1 MGHVGMLHLMP
12 NSCRRDAEWP
22 AALLAPRS
30 CQVCSGRQPA
40 MLRTAQPLRLRRVRA
55 ALGHAPAVASLLIG
69 ALVLLAVLAA
79 GAARAVAE
87 APQPTAEA
95 AAPQP
100 AAEIELASE
109 SDSSGESQAVAAA
122 AIGEAAE
129 LVVLPEAFVMT
140 FPLARQQLV
149 LELRRGGQFVGEA
162 AGDVLWETSNPA
174 VVEVVDG
181 VAEPRGNG
189 EAVITARLGEREA
202 RAGVLVT
209 GYDRPFA
216 WSFRNHVES
225 VLAKAGCSSGACHGA
240 QAGKNGFKLS
250 LRGYDPQAD
259 YLAIT
264 RQARGRRVVPSDP
277 GRSLLL
283 TKPSG
288 AVPHRGG
295 LRFRPGSRE
304 YQVIAEWIA
313 AGTPPPR
320 ADDPRLHHLEIVPSA
335 VVLPFG
341 AQQQFLVLAHF
352 SDGHVEDVT
361 RWAKYTSANESV
373 AMVGEDGRVS
383 VVGHGEGAIT
393 AWYASQVV
401 TGTVSV
407 PYAQQVPADA
417 YAAMPVRNFID
428 ALVLARLRALQLPPS
443 PTAADHEFLR
453 RAYLDTIG
461 LLPTAEEARAFL
473 DDPSPDK
480 RDRLIESLLARPE
493 FVDYWAYK
501 WSELLLVNS
510 ERLPQPAM
518 WSFYTWIRNHVQA
531 NTPWDVMV
539 RQIIT
544 AQGSTLENGAA
555 SFYLLHQDPLDM
567 TETTTVAFLGM
578 SVNCARCHNHPL
590 EKWTNDQY
598 YGLANH
604 FARVRLKALPHGAT
618 QVFAAPQGDL
628 IQPNTGLVRPP
639 TPLDGTPLD
648 PNDPGDRRVPLAQ
661 WLTSPDNP
669 YFSRAIVNRVWA
681 NFMGAG
687 LVEPIDDMRL
697 TNPPSN
703 PELLAAL
710 SGYLVEQGFDLKALM
725 RLILQSS
732 TYQRT
737 SQTLPQNAADE
748 RFYSHYYPR
757 RLMAE
762 VLLDAMSQVT
772 GSPTHFGD
780 YPLGWRAMQLPD
792 SNVESYFL
800 KTFGRPDRVITCEC
814 ERTSDPSMVQ
824 VLHLTNGRSLNE
836 KLQAAGN
843 RLEQQLAAGW
853 RPERLIEEAYL
864 AALARHP
871 TAEEQ
876 AALLEVFAA
885 TPEQERR
892 PLLEDLYWGILSS
905 REFLFNH

>member
-1 MGHVGMLHLMP
+1 MPLLLVAWLML
-12 NSCRRDAEWP
+12 
-22 AALLAPRS
+22 
-30 CQVCSGRQPA
+30 
-40 MLRTAQPLRLRRVRA
+40 A
-55 ALGHAPAVASLLIG
+55 ALGLGGTLHATANEELSAAQAAPASPPDAAG
-69 ALVLLAVLAA
+69 GETELVLL
-79 GAARAVAE
+79 
-87 APQPTAEA
+87 PQ
-95 AAPQP
+95 
-100 AAEIELASE
+100 
-109 SDSSGESQAVAAA
+109 
-122 AIGEAAE
+122 
-129 LVVLPEAFVMT
+129 AFALT
-140 FPLARQQLV
+140 FPLAQQQLV
-149 LELRRGGQFVGEA
+149 LELRRDGHFVGEA
-162 AGDVLWETSNPA
+162 QGEIQWQSSEPR
-174 VVEVVDG
+174 VVEVADG
-181 VAEPRGNG
+181 LAVPRGNG

-202 RAGVLVT
+202 QARVT
-209 GYDRPFA
+209 VSGYDRAFA

-250 LRGYDPQAD
+250 LRGYDPEAD

-288 AVPHRGG
+288 AVAHRGG

-304 YQVIAEWIA
+304 YQVVAEWIA

-320 ADDPRLHHLEIVPSA
+320 SDDPRLEHLEMVPAA
-335 VVLPFG
+335 VILGKG

-352 SDGHVEDVT
+352 TDGHVEDVT

-373 AMVGEDGRVS
+373 ATVGEEGRVS
-383 VVGHGEGAIT
+383 VMGHGEGAIT

-401 TGTVSV
+401 TATVSV
-407 PYAQQVPADA
+407 PYEQAVSPDA
-417 YAAMPVRNFID
+417 YDALPVHNFID
-428 ALVLARLRALQLPPS
+428 ELVLARLRALNLPPS

-453 RAYLDTIG
+453 RAYIDTIG
-461 LLPTAEEARAFL
+461 MLPTADEARAFL
-473 DDPSPDK
+473 EDPSPDK

-493 FVDYWAYK
+493 YVDYWAYK

-531 NTPWDVMV
+531 NTPWDEMV
-539 RQIIT
+539 RQLIT

-555 SFYLLHQDPLDM
+555 CFYLLHQDPLDM
-567 TETTTVAFLGM
+567 TETATVAFLGM

-604 FARVRLKALPHGAT
+604 FARVRLKALPNGAT

-628 IQPNTGLVRPP
+628 IQPSTGQVRPP

-648 PNDPGDRRVPLAQ
+648 PQAEIDRRVPLAA
-661 WLTSPDNP
+661 WLTSPENP

-681 NFMGAG
+681 NFMGPG
-687 LVEPIDDMRL
+687 LVEPVDDMRL

-710 SGYLVEQGFDLKALM
+710 SAYLVEQRFDLKALA

-732 TYQRT
+732 TYQRS
-737 SQTLPQNAADE
+737 SQSLPENAADE
-748 RFYSHYYPR
+748 RFYSHCYPR

-772 GSPTHFGD
+772 GVPTPFGD
-780 YPLGWRAMQLPD
+780 YALGWRALQLPD

-843 RLEQQLAAGW
+843 RLDQQLAAGW
-853 RPERLIEEAYL
+853 TPQRLVEEAYL
-864 AALARHP
+864 AALARRP
-871 TAEEQ
+871 TEREQ
-876 AALLEVFAA
+876 AAILEIFAA
-885 TPEQERR
+885 TPREEWR
-892 PLLEDLYWGILSS
+892 PLLEDLYWGIMSS